1 MKKIVI
7 LGAGGFA
14 RELKLLI
21 DVINKEH
28 KQYDFLGY
36 LVSDTNKLIDRD
48 SKDEVIG
55 DFSWFHNQDEKIAV
69 ALGIGNPQSR
79 LSIANTLSNSF
90 DNIEFPSIVHPNVI
104 YDAST
109 CLIEKGVIVCASTI
123 LTVNVK
129 LEKFSM
135 LNLACTIGH
144 EAIIGPGS
152 VLNPTVNISGGVKI
166 GRSVLVGT
174 GAQVLQYLSIGD
186 NSTVGAGACV
196 TKDLPNNVV
205 AVGIPA
211 KIINHNEKK

>member
-7 LGAGGFA
+7 IGAGGFA
-14 RELKLLI
+14 RELKMLI
-21 DVINKEH
+21 DIINKEK
-28 KQYDFLGY
+28 KQYDFAGY
-36 LVSDTNKLIDRD
+36 LVSDINKLIETD

-55 DFSWFHNQDEKIAV
+55 DFSWFNDQDEKIAT
-69 ALGIGNPQSR
+69 ALGIGHPKAR
-79 LSIANTLSNSF
+79 LNIANTLSNSF
-90 DNIEFPSIVHPNVI
+90 DNIDFPPIIHPNVI
-104 YDAST
+104 YDSST

-135 LNLACTIGH
+135 LNLACTVGH
-144 EAIIGPGS
+144 EAIIGAGS
-152 VLNPTVNISGGVKI
+152 VLNPTVNVSGGVKI
-166 GRSVLVGT
+166 GESVLIGT

-196 TKDLPNNVV
+196 TKNLPNNVI

-211 KIINHNEKK
+211 KVINYN